1 MTHRLVVINANE
13 RHSDTIIEVAE
24 RNETATCR
32 VADADEDGNCRT
44 EMLVG
49 PQERQDLLDELQEC
63 LGDAEDWSLFILPVE
78 ATLPA
83 PPENEEDGGQ
93 PVQQTREELF
103 DDVARGSRLDWDFVM
118 LAALSTVVA
127 SVGLLT
133 DSVAV
138 VIGAMVIAPLLG
150 PNLALSLGVAIG
162 DLRFIYRSL
171 RTNAVG
177 LAITVAVGAFC
188 AFVFNGSL
196 DSDQLMSRTQVDLGN
211 IALALASGTAA
222 ALTLT
227 SGVSA
232 ALVGVMVAVA
242 LLPPAAAIGIFLGT
256 GDLTFAVKAGI
267 LLAVNVSCVNLA
279 TQAVFI
285 LRGIKPRKW
294 IEKRAARQ
302 SILFSAGGWSVL
314 LIVLV
319 VAILMI
325 DSGR

>member
-13 RHSDTIIEVAE
+13 RHSETIFDVAE
-24 RNETATCR
+24 RNEAATCR
-32 VADADEDGNCRT
+32 IAAADDDGNCRT

-49 PQERQDLLDELQEC
+49 PQGRQALLDELQEC

-83 PPENEEDGGQ
+83 PPENEEDGGS

-103 DDVARGSRLDWDFVM
+103 DDIARGSRLDWDFVM
-118 LAALSTVVA
+118 LAVLATVVA

-133 DSVAV
+133 DNVAV

-177 LAITVAVGAFC
+177 LAITVAAGALC
-188 AFVFNGSL
+188 AFAYDVPL
-196 DSDQLMSRTQVDLGN
+196 DSGELMSRTEVDLGN

-227 SGVSA
+227 SGVSSV
-232 ALVGVMVAVA
+232 LVGVMVAVA
-242 LLPPAAAIGIFLGT
+242 LLPPAAAIGIFLGA
-256 GDLTFAVKAGI
+256 GEPFLAVRAGI
-267 LLAVNVSCVNLA
+267 MLAVNVSCVNLA

-285 LRGIKPRKW
+285 LRGIKPRTW

-302 SILFSAGGWSVL
+302 SILFSAVGWSVL
-314 LIVLV
+314 LVVLV
-319 VAILMI
+319 AAILLI
-325 DSGR
+325 G